1 MDLSAVR
8 LVVTDMDGTLLNS
21 KHEVSDRF
29 FSLFDALRIHNIQF
43 VAASGRQYNSI
54 ADKLS
59 TIKDQIV
66 IIAENGGMAMQG
78 AAEIVS
84 TPLNPSM
91 KNTILK
97 QLDTANNVHPVLCT
111 RNNAFVTAKSSEF
124 LSVLKEYYTEFKII
138 DDLYHYEGEIMKI
151 AAYHF
156 ENSEK
161 HIYPSVEQFEKDL
174 MVKISGQH
182 WVDISHRNAHKGYA
196 LEKVQEKLGIS
207 PAETLVF
214 GDYNNDLEMLAL
226 SEYSYAMANSHP
238 NVLKAAKYMTLS
250 NNEYGVEHILEKL
263 LASLS

>member
-1 MDLSAVR
+1 MDLSAVK

-29 FSLFDALRIHNIQF
+29 FRLFDALRIHNIEF

-66 IIAENGGMAMQG
+66 IIAENGGIAMQG
-78 AAEIVS
+78 ATEIVS
-84 TPLNPSM
+84 TPLDPSM

-97 QLDTANNVHPVLCT
+97 QLDSATSVHPVLCT
-111 RNNAFVTAKSSEF
+111 RTNAYVTAKSSEF
-124 LSVLKEYYTEFKII
+124 LSVLKEYYTEFQII
-138 DDLYHYEGEIMKI
+138 DDLYQFEGEIIKI

-156 ENSEK
+156 ENSEE
-161 HIYPSVEQFEKDL
+161 HIYPAVQVFENDL

-226 SEYSYAMANSHP
+226 SEHSYAMANSHP
-238 NVLKAAKYMTLS
+238 NVLKAAKYKTLS
-250 NNEYGVEHILEKL
+250 NNDYGVEHILEKL
-263 LASLS
+263 LASLA